1 MNTEKHYSS
10 GPKLAGDVLDLR
22 PSIGNSLIIIILGLL
37 GGLVIAYVSYESS
50 VISSVL
56 VLVGLL
62 PAAAVGF
69 FFAVPGS
76 RRRVLAL
83 IPPLTWWHGL
93 WLLIYMSGLVF
104 RPGRSLGAVRS
115 DPVDAWA
122 MLRIGPEAIVAVVL
136 LVRLAL
142 KKPAWLRSLFRGMV
156 GALAFYALV
165 CLLSS
170 VWSVYPGWT
179 AYKSWEYLVDVSL
192 LATILVTVRS
202 TEDYASLM
210 NWTWTVLSCELLWT
224 LVQGAIW
231 RDDAW
236 DELGR
241 LRSVVPLGSPNS
253 MASVAA
259 VVAIVALCRVLP
271 FDHHRRALKAFY
283 IAILGLSLGCLF
295 VSKTRNSLA
304 GFLFA
309 VCLLFFFSKRVRMGT
324 ALAVLAVVLIAA
336 TSIRGPVYDYI
347 TRGQSEQSMESL
359 TGRMDWWTF
368 AWQQFSQHPVTGL
381 GAYAGGKF
389 AVLSKMGWEEASSL
403 HSDYI
408 ETIVGTGIGGLVPL
422 LAALIGSWWFLVR
435 FVRSVDLTT
444 MERQLA
450 YECVGVLGVITVH
463 SFFNVEMTWQAP
475 IPYLLVVGYA
485 EFLRRKYQKPVV
497 RDRAYLVPEAR

>member
-1 MNTEKHYSS
+1 MNTEKNYSLGS
-10 GPKLAGDVLDLR
+10 SKVAGDVLDLR
-22 PSIGNSLIIIILGLL
+22 PSTGNSLIIIGLGLL
-37 GGLVIAYVSYESS
+37 AGLLIAFLFYESS
-50 VISSVL
+50 GFAPVL
-56 VLVGLL
+56 ILIAAALVFVFAL
-62 PAAAVGF
+62 PALRG
-69 FFAVPGS
+69 
-76 RRRVLAL
+76 RVLAL

-93 WLLIYMSGLVF
+93 WLLIYLSGLVF

-165 CLLSS
+165 CVLSS
-170 VWSVYPGWT
+170 LWSVYPGWT
-179 AYKSWEYLVDVSL
+179 AYKSLEYLVDVSL
-192 LATILVTVRS
+192 LATILVTVQS

-210 NWTWTVLSCELLWT
+210 NWTWAVLSWELLWT
-224 LVQGAIW
+224 LAQGAIW

-253 MASVAA
+253 MAGVAA
-259 VVAIVALCRVLP
+259 VVAIMALCRVLP
-271 FDHHRRALKAFY
+271 FDHRRGRGKIFY
-283 IAILGLSLGCLF
+283 SAILGLGLICLYF
-295 VSKTRNSLA
+295 SKTRNSLA

-309 VCLLFFFSKRVRMGT
+309 VCLLFFFSKRVRLGSG
-324 ALAVLAVVLIAA
+324 LAILAVVLVAA
-336 TSIRGPVYDYI
+336 TSIQGPVYDYI

-408 ETIVGTGIGGLVPL
+408 ETIVGTGMGGLIPL
-422 LAALIGSWWFLVR
+422 LAALIGCWWFLVR
-435 FVRSVDLTT
+435 FVRSVELTAA
-444 MERQLA
+444 ERQLA

-475 IPYLLVVGYA
+475 IPYLLVVGFA
-485 EFLRRKYQKPVV
+485 EFLRRKYQAPTAP
-497 RDRAYLVPEAR
+497 DRAHLVAQAR